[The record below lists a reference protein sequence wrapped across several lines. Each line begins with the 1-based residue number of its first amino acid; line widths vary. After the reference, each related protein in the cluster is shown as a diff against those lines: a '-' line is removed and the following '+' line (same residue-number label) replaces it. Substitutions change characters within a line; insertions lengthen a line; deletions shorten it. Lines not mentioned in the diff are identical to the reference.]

1 MILYFELQLIL
12 MFMILYIF
20 VWFLFLFHLYL
31 YIYVYTENIE
41 MIYRWG
47 FSPAQKEP
55 NCMDKNSRKKNFEIT
70 TFYIYIYMDFCFVL
84 LRFMHIELYLVY
96 IDLGSAARL
105 HHVLPPRADGRHG
118 LIGCNGRLFVFI
130 ASFAARFLVNF
141 FGMETLAV
149 WKCIARTGD
158 CNMEKKI
165 ANYYRYSLLLFCPP
179 VCLFRFWNLH
189 VRGQNGHLNGF
200 SPVCWFIW
208 NFKSWLRLK
217 FLLQMAH
224 WCGRVLL
231 CEISCCLRVEFDG

>member
-55 NCMDKNSRKKNFEIT
+55 NCMDTNSRKKNFEIT
-70 TFYIYIYMDFCFVL
+70 TFYIYIYGFLFCFASFYAH
-84 LRFMHIELYLVY
+84 RIIFSLYWFGV
-96 IDLGSAARL
+96 GCPAASRAA
-105 HHVLPPRADGRHG
+105 PPRADGRHG

-165 ANYYRYSLLLFCPP
+165 ANYYRYSLLLSVYLGFETYTFADRMDTWMA
-179 VCLFRFWNLH
+179 FR
-189 VRGQNGHLNGF
+189 RCADSYGTS
-200 SPVCWFIW
+200 SPDC
-208 NFKSWLRLK
+208 
-217 FLLQMAH
+217 A
-224 WCGRVLL
+224 
-231 CEISCCLRVEFDG
+231 